1 MLSFIFFL
9 TWVFS
14 RNTSRKQAFS
24 FMLVLLNTK
33 LSVIKPMQLSKA
45 CIEYEVELFPAGC
58 LLVVQYDS
66 CRHLTINI
74 MVSLVVLSLW
84 KGNLTQAA
92 TSFPFQSLLFF
103 FLHKQ
108 KEEKW
113 TLYYEGNLKPISRGF
128 RMIYR
133 SKDILHEKAPSV
145 TISLRVILKNYLVAL
160 ISRNANV
167 ANIENHIART

>member
-33 LSVIKPMQLSKA
+33 RSVIKPMQLSKA
-45 CIEYEVELFPAGC
+45 CIEYEVELFPVGC
-58 LLVVQYDS
+58 LLVVQHDS
-66 CRHLTINI
+66 CRHL
-74 MVSLVVLSLW
+74 SWSVLW
-84 KGNLTQAA
+84 CCHCGKGISRRLQLRFLFNHY
-92 TSFPFQSLLFF
+92 LFF

-113 TLYYEGNLKPISRGF
+113 TLYYEWNLKPISRGF

-160 ISRNANV
+160 NISQC
-167 ANIENHIART
+167 

>member
-1 MLSFIFFL
+1 M
-9 TWVFS
+9 FS

-33 LSVIKPMQLSKA
+33 LSVNVKPMQLSKA

-103 FLHKQ
+103 FCINKKKKSELCIMR
-108 KEEKW
+108 E
-113 TLYYEGNLKPISRGF
+113 I
-128 RMIYR
+128 
-133 SKDILHEKAPSV
+133 
-145 TISLRVILKNYLVAL
+145 
-160 ISRNANV
+160 
-167 ANIENHIART
+167 

>member
-45 CIEYEVELFPAGC
+45 CIEYEVELFPVGC
-58 LLVVQYDS
+58 LLVVQHDS
-66 CRHLTINI
+66 CRHL
-74 MVSLVVLSLW
+74 SWSVLW
-84 KGNLTQAA
+84 CCHCRKGISRRLQLRFLFNHNY
-92 TSFPFQSLLFF
+92 FF
-103 FLHKQ
+103 FCINKKKKSELCIKSEIWNRFLEVLEWFTEARRSYTKRHHLLLLACVSS
-108 KEEKW
+108 W
-113 TLYYEGNLKPISRGF
+113 RITLS
-128 RMIYR
+128 
-133 SKDILHEKAPSV
+133 H
-145 TISLRVILKNYLVAL
+145 L

-167 ANIENHIART
+167 TNIENHIART